1 MSAEYASIFAPGLFA
16 GRVVI
21 VTGGGSGIG
30 RCTAHELAA
39 LGAQVV
45 LIGRSVDKL
54 QATATEIEH
63 DGGRAGFFSCD
74 IRQEEAVKATVA
86 AIKAEHG
93 RIDALVNNAGGQYL
107 AALES
112 ISAKGWDAV
121 VASNLSGGF
130 LMARECYLQSMR
142 EHGGNIVNIVA
153 DMWGSMPSM
162 GHSGAAR
169 AGMVSFTETAAADW
183 AVSGVRVNAVAPGY
197 TASSGMDRYPPEAGD
212 MLRAMRKTVPMGR
225 FGVEAIEAATPRG
238 RARVARARAGTRRP
252 AHHAAAADDAGLFC
266 HEPGQRLAHRDWRD
280 TRRTLRAARCPRL
293 ACASR
298 RRRPV
303 KASDALVV
311 VESMKL
317 EHSIAAPRDARIGVV
332 AIELG
337 QQVSPQQ
344 LLLSFEAA

>member
-54 QATATEIEH
+54 QATAIEIEH

-86 AIKAEHG
+86 AVKAEHG

-169 AGMVSFTETAAADW
+169 AGMVSFTETAAAEW

-197 TASSGMDRYPPEAGD
+197 IASSGMDHYPPEAAD
-212 MLRAMRKTVPMGR
+212 MLRAMRKTLPMAR
-225 FGVEAIEAATPRG
+225 FGVEAEVSAAIVFLLSPG
-238 RARVARARAGTRRP
+238 ANFISGT
-252 AHHAAAADDAGLFC
+252 
-266 HEPGQRLAHRDWRD
+266 
-280 TRRTLRAARCPRL
+280 TLRVDGARPQVRMGWPMALPNAQARERAA
-293 ACASR
+293 
-298 RRRPV
+298 V
-303 KASDALVV
+303 KPFDGFHRAVV
-311 VESMKL
+311 PKVF
-317 EHSIAAPRDARIGVV
+317 AT
-332 AIELG
+332 
-337 QQVSPQQ
+337 
-344 LLLSFEAA
+344 